1 MDCSLPGSSVHGIL
15 QARILEW
22 VAMPLPGDLPNP
34 RIKPVSL
41 ISPALAGRFFT
52 TSTFW
57 EALIE
62 CILPNSNVEILTPI
76 CWYLEVRFG
85 GDG

>member
-1 MDCSLPGSSVHGIL
+1 MSL
-15 QARILEW
+15 
-22 VAMPLPGDLPNP
+22 M
-34 RIKPVSL
+34 
-41 ISPALAGRFFT
+41 SPALAGRFFT

-62 CILPNSNVEILTPI
+62 YVLPNSNVEILTAI